1 MRTLIHLVERGRR
14 CPAATRWAYLRIS
27 GLTPP
32 VKGPNCQLM
41 CPHCA
46 QNADHLAHD
55 GPFSELFTEV
65 VCTVGTT
72 PLTLAH
78 QTGDLHYMSVR
89 HADDTQPEGF
99 M

>member
-1 MRTLIHLVERGRR
+1 MHQWVNTASKRAQL
-14 CPAATRWAYLRIS
+14 P
-27 GLTPP
+27 
-32 VKGPNCQLM
+32 GPW
-41 CPHCA
+41 PHCA
-46 QNADHLAHD
+46 QNADHRTHNH
-55 GPFSELFTEV
+55 PFSAFFAEV
-65 VCTVGTT
+65 VCTLSTT